1 MKSAT
6 SMLSIK
12 AIPGAFHWMLVEMA
26 RWFHEMLGSTRSWYF
41 TFLSALPWLGS
52 LEILFSATL
61 KYWLLNSFASPT
73 VHTPWWPEFSAFIC
87 NENPSA
93 APSFHHLW
101 YFEQDLNLC
110 LHQRI
115 AHLPKGVGSHQ
126 GNSLV
131 FVKAKFWDRKDPMKF
146 RLQTLKTRTSY
157 DVNVFPVPVAK
168 KSMTPSWSRVLPG
181 NPTSSVVSGEVLQ
194 SFNKEHV
201 DVRWYGRTNKKED
214 KLIFTHLA
222 TPFENQTRIWDCT
235 VVRITIFI
243 GVRDSLV
250 NSSNTS
256 QCPEICPVLQNI
268 WSLKQLW

>member
-1 MKSAT
+1 
-6 SMLSIK
+6 MLSIK

-146 RLQTLKTRTSY
+146 RLQTLK
-157 DVNVFPVPVAK
+157 NQNFLWCKCFPSTCGKEVHDPIVIK
-168 KSMTPSWSRVLPG
+168 GTPWQPHILSRVRWG
-181 NPTSSVVSGEVLQ
+181 AAVL
-194 SFNKEHV
+194 
-201 DVRWYGRTNKKED
+201 
-214 KLIFTHLA
+214 
-222 TPFENQTRIWDCT
+222 
-235 VVRITIFI
+235 
-243 GVRDSLV
+243 
-250 NSSNTS
+250 
-256 QCPEICPVLQNI
+256 
-268 WSLKQLW
+268 